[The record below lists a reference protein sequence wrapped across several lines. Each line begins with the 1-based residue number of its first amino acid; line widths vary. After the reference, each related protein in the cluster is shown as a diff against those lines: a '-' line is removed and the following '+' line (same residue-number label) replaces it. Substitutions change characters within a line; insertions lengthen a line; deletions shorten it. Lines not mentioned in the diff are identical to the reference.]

1 MVHRSDDRRAA
12 DADAKEQDAKLSTCE
27 KWKAHDRF
35 AKIFF
40 MIIYLI
46 INIAL
51 WIHWA
56 YNAYNQVTQGTPQIG
71 DDPDT
76 AIPPTK
82 LSSIWIPIA
91 KGCGQVLNFNCALIV
106 VPVITELLHWLH
118 DVKVQQGREEEGT
131 AHKGS
136 ETTLSKCVPLGKK
149 HHLPPLLCPFLCSHF
164 LGRISPIF
172 PRFSPVFC
180 AFSPSRRGGSN
191 EPQAGTQGQETAGT
205 PETAAL

>member
-71 DDPDT
+71 DNV
-76 AIPPTK
+76 ISYSI
-82 LSSIWIPIA
+82 SSWCIVEQFISLA
-91 KGCGQVLNFNCALIV
+91 FDLNSLVVL
-106 VPVITELLHWLH
+106 
-118 DVKVQQGREEEGT
+118 
-131 AHKGS
+131 
-136 ETTLSKCVPLGKK
+136 
-149 HHLPPLLCPFLCSHF
+149 
-164 LGRISPIF
+164 
-172 PRFSPVFC
+172 
-180 AFSPSRRGGSN
+180 
-191 EPQAGTQGQETAGT
+191 
-205 PETAAL
+205 